1 MSNNGWLELSVKAE
15 SEAVEAI
22 TELFSR
28 YGYNQGVVIEEAIK
42 PGPDGGAEIDYTA
55 PVTIRTYLPVSTEAE
70 PEQAENIQR
79 LREGLYYLGRML
91 HIEDLQVEAKR
102 EEDWANAWKEFYQV
116 HRLGKRTVIKP
127 PWQAYE
133 PEPDDIIIEIDPGM
147 AFGTGLHPTTR
158 LCLLLLEEI
167 LPPLASANIKAVDVG
182 TGSGI
187 LAIAAAKLGA
197 GLVVGVDTD
206 QVAVRAA
213 AENVERN
220 NLSDKIILARGSL
233 AVEAGGTANGG
244 FYSFPEEDQ
253 QTPPELAQNLPCRLV
268 IANIIA
274 RVLIFLAPH
283 FAGALEQGGMLVSS
297 GIISEKADEVVAAFE
312 AAGLKVEERRQ
323 EGDWI
328 ALLAKKL

>member
-1 MSNNGWLELSVKAE
+1 M
-15 SEAVEAI
+15 
-22 TELFSR
+22 
-28 YGYNQGVVIEEAIK
+28 
-42 PGPDGGAEIDYTA
+42 
-55 PVTIRTYLPVSTEAE
+55 
-70 PEQAENIQR
+70 
-79 LREGLYYLGRML
+79 LR
-91 HIEDLQVEAKR
+91 IEDLQVETR
-102 EEDWANAWKEFYQV
+102 QEEDWANAWKEFYQV

-158 LCLLLLEEI
+158 LCLLFLEDI
-167 LPPLASANIKAVDVG
+167 LPPLAHENIKAVDVG

-206 QVAVRAA
+206 QVAVQAA
-213 AENVERN
+213 AENVARN

-233 AVEAGGTANGG
+233 AVELGGTANGG

-253 QTPPELAQNLPCRLV
+253 QTPPELAQHLPFRLV

-297 GIISEKADEVVAAFE
+297 GIISEKADEVTAAFE

-323 EGDWI
+323 EGDWV